1 MYESEDE
8 NYLRMAQR
16 ELDLGYFES
25 AIAFYDKAIKCSQNA
40 DNYYLKGLAY
50 YNHCTK
56 NYLAESETSD
66 IKSAIQNFST
76 AISIAPQNAIYY
88 YYRAKANLKFI
99 QNYDYVEVEGDRG
112 PTHDYKLK
120 RDALSFILTDLQKAM
135 NLDSAYEEE
144 YKRFYNSNVEQKY
157 VLEDSSIPKKYQLN
171 LNKDSNSRLSENE
184 IEEPFRQEKILS
196 ANSDEVKELN
206 KYPKTG
212 SSFHVE
218 NPSDSDN
225 DTSFNYKTFAAN
237 LSQQSKKLFPE
248 YIKGEDRT
256 YIVEK
261 IEEYSIKTGEKLVNT
276 DEYQY
281 TEKQKEFII
290 QVVAEWVFHKTI
302 DLVHGGITKENRE
315 FIISNVAYIIF
326 EVLKDG
332 LSQNADRQEILNE
345 VENQVNEMYK
355 SCLNDLYSNSDIT
368 LETYNSAIKYSNI
381 DDMAN
386 EENENHGS
394 FYSTDEKA
402 NSDYL
407 KDKTLYI
414 YGKELAYKYLV
425 KAAHV
430 LKKHNCNKKDRQ
442 KILKYLYGCS
452 EYYIDS
458 ALHVEFEFK
467 KPEMERL
474 LTVGMEVAFH
484 RIVVMYKNNIL
495 NNPTMAEDIIDTF
508 ASIVCAVELN
518 YIKDKDKLKDEYY
531 IANTIYFREL
541 KEHLKEWLDEG
552 KITKEQYNLAL
563 DKSGLVYLTPEI
575 EKLMKA
581 KGFHIG
587 RIGYMTIFIVVWVI
601 FKLIIFYTKHH

>member
-1 MYESEDE
+1 MYENEDE
-8 NYLRMAQR
+8 
-16 ELDLGYFES
+16 
-25 AIAFYDKAIKCSQNA
+25 K
-40 DNYYLKGLAY
+40 
-50 YNHCTK
+50 
-56 NYLAESETSD
+56 
-66 IKSAIQNFST
+66 
-76 AISIAPQNAIYY
+76 
-88 YYRAKANLKFI
+88 
-99 QNYDYVEVEGDRG
+99 
-112 PTHDYKLK
+112 YK
-120 RDALSFILTDLQKAM
+120 
-135 NLDSAYEEE
+135 
-144 YKRFYNSNVEQKY
+144 
-157 VLEDSSIPKKYQLN
+157 
-171 LNKDSNSRLSENE
+171 RLSENE
-184 IEEPFRQEKILS
+184 TKEYPRQSKNLS

-206 KYPKTG
+206 KNPNNNGYKILKYNEDTGICIIRDKYLNYGLSDKDFNIILPTEYMNISFCKDGDTNILLQKKDENGTPKYGITNKEGKVIIEPIYTSIRSSKKFPNNYELCDGDTFNIDSQELLLADINTG
-212 SSFHVE
+212 RLICIIQQEKLEEYIE
-218 NPSDSDN
+218 NEPEKFCEFDYKAFASD
-225 DTSFNYKTFAAN
+225 
-237 LSQQSKKLFPE
+237 LSRQSKKLIPE
-248 YIKGEDRT
+248 EIKGEDRT
-256 YIVEK
+256 YIIEK
-261 IEEYSIKTGEKLVNT
+261 IEEYSIKIGEKLVNT

-302 DLVHGGITKENRE
+302 DLVHAGITKENRE
-315 FIISNVAYIIF
+315 FIISHVAYIVF

-332 LSQNADRQEILNE
+332 LSENADRQEILNE
-345 VENQVNEMYK
+345 VENQVNKMYK

-368 LETYNSAIKYSNI
+368 LETYNHAIKYSNI
-381 DDMAN
+381 DDIAN

-394 FYSTDEKA
+394 FYSTDEK
-402 NSDYL
+402 SDSNYL
-407 KDKTLYI
+407 KDKMLYM

-442 KILKYLYGCS
+442 KIVKYLYGCS

-495 NNPTMAEDIIDTF
+495 NNSTMAEDIIDTF

-552 KITKEQYNLAL
+552 KITKEQYNHAL
-563 DKSGLVYLTPEI
+563 DKSGLVYLTPELTR
-575 EKLMKA
+575 LMKA